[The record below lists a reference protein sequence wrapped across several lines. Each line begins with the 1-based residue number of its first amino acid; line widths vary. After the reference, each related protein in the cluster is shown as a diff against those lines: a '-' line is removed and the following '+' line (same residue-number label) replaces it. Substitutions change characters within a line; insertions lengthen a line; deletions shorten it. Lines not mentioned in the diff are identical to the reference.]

1 MKPGD
6 EAILSKPL
14 IILDDN
20 NSSVISNLSNTDV
33 SGQSTGSNPYTQLI
47 LDFRGENLPSE
58 QIEADYNNTLNYP
71 NNYFVAPERW
81 RECFYTTS
89 RNNMLL
95 LSEGFENIVRI
106 KPPFNRYIMLSL
118 FQMVRNFNRV
128 KEQYIA
134 IAPLTKK
141 LYLIGPTELAAG
153 IRLPNTEIIDSTG
166 SGLEKNW
173 LIIVLS
179 QDEGCAL
186 VAEEFETGRYRGLFT
201 TNLNLANRCLEVL
214 KGSIST
220 QKIDI

>member
-1 MKPGD
+1 MKRTTITSRVG
-6 EAILSKPL
+6 AITS
-14 IILDDN
+14 
-20 NSSVISNLSNTDV
+20 TDP
-33 SGQSTGSNPYTQLI
+33 NPFTQLI
-47 LDFRGENLPSE
+47 LDFMGKNLPSE
-58 QIEADYNNTLNYP
+58 QIKADYNNTLNYP

-89 RNNMLL
+89 RKNMLS
-95 LSEGFENIVRI
+95 LSEGLENIVRV

-118 FQMVRNFNRV
+118 FQIVRNFNSV

-141 LYLIGPTELAAG
+141 LYLIGPTGLAAG
-153 IRLPNTEIIDSTG
+153 IRLPNTDIIESTG

-173 LIIVLS
+173 LIIALAE
-179 QDEGCAL
+179 DEGCAL
-186 VAEEFETGRYRGLFT
+186 VAEQFELGRYRGFFT

-214 KGSIST
+214 KGVIRT

>member
-1 MKPGD
+1 LCNRANND
-6 EAILSKPL
+6 TN
-14 IILDDN
+14 LDTSL
-20 NSSVISNLSNTDV
+20 SSVISNMSNIDV
-33 SGQSTGSNPYTQLI
+33 SSQSTGSNPFTQLI
-47 LDFRGENLPSE
+47 LDFKGKNIPSE

-89 RNNMLL
+89 RKNMLL
-95 LSEGFENIVRI
+95 LSEGFENIVRV
-106 KPPFNRYIMLSL
+106 KPPFNGYIMLSL
-118 FQMVRNFNRV
+118 FQTVRNFNSV
-128 KEQYIA
+128 KEQYIG

-153 IRLPNTEIIDSTG
+153 VSLPNTEIINSTG

-173 LIIVLS
+173 LIIVLA

-214 KGSIST
+214 KGSVRT
-220 QKIDI
+220 QKIDMP

>member
-1 MKPGD
+1 
-6 EAILSKPL
+6 
-14 IILDDN
+14 LDTSL
-20 NSSVISNLSNTDV
+20 SSVISNLSNIDV
-33 SGQSTGSNPYTQLI
+33 SSQSTGSNPFTQLI
-47 LDFRGENLPSE
+47 LDFKGKNIPSE

-89 RNNMLL
+89 RKNMLL
-95 LSEGFENIVRI
+95 LSEGFENIVRV
-106 KPPFNRYIMLSL
+106 KPPFNGYIMLSL
-118 FQMVRNFNRV
+118 FQTVRNFNSV
-128 KEQYIA
+128 KEQYIG

-153 IRLPNTEIIDSTG
+153 VSLPNTEIINSTG

-173 LIIVLS
+173 LIIVLA

-214 KGSIST
+214 KGSVRT
-220 QKIDI
+220 QKIDMP

>member
-1 MKPGD
+1 
-6 EAILSKPL
+6 
-14 IILDDN
+14 
-20 NSSVISNLSNTDV
+20 LSNIDV
-33 SGQSTGSNPYTQLI
+33 SSQSTGSNPFTQLI
-47 LDFRGENLPSE
+47 LDFKGKNLPSE

-89 RNNMLL
+89 RKNMLL
-95 LSEGFENIVRI
+95 LSEGFENIVRV
-106 KPPFNRYIMLSL
+106 KPPFNGYIMLSL
-118 FQMVRNFNRV
+118 FQTVRNFNSV
-128 KEQYIA
+128 KEQYIG

-153 IRLPNTEIIDSTG
+153 VSLPNTEIINSTG

-173 LIIVLS
+173 LIIVLA

-214 KGSIST
+214 KGSVRT
-220 QKIDI
+220 QKIDMP

>member
-1 MKPGD
+1 M
-6 EAILSKPL
+6 
-14 IILDDN
+14 
-20 NSSVISNLSNTDV
+20 SNIDV
-33 SGQSTGSNPYTQLI
+33 SSQSTGSNPFTQLI
-47 LDFRGENLPSE
+47 LDFKGKNLPSE

-89 RNNMLL
+89 RKNMLL
-95 LSEGFENIVRI
+95 LSEGFENIVRV

-118 FQMVRNFNRV
+118 FQTVRNFNSV
-128 KEQYIA
+128 KEQYIG

-153 IRLPNTEIIDSTG
+153 VSLPNTEIIDRHWFRLGKELVDYCTCSRRR
-166 SGLEKNW
+166 L
-173 LIIVLS
+173 
-179 QDEGCAL
+179 AL

-214 KGSIST
+214 KGSVRT
-220 QKIDI
+220 QKIDMP